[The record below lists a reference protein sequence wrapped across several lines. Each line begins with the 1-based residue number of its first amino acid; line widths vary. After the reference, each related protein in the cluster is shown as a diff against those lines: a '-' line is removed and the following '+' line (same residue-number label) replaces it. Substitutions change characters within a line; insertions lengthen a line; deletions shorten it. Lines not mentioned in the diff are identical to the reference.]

1 MWVASIAVLVIV
13 CLAVVGG
20 GGAMLAS
27 QFLNPGNP
35 TPAVDTL
42 STAAAQ
48 TVAAAQAATTQP
60 TWTPLP
66 PTWTPELPTWTSEAP
81 TWTPEPTPTY
91 PPLYVRINSI
101 TLNAA
106 YQYVVEYETF
116 GFTEQLPG
124 QHIHF
129 FFNTVAPEQA
139 GVPGN
144 GPWKIY
150 GGPRPFTGYTF
161 DNKPSA
167 ATQMCAL
174 VANANHTVVAG
185 SGNCVNLP

>member
-1 MWVASIAVLVIV
+1 MAK
-13 CLAVVGG
+13 
-20 GGAMLAS
+20 
-27 QFLNPGNP
+27 
-35 TPAVDTL
+35 
-42 STAAAQ
+42 AA
-48 TVAAAQAATTQP
+48 
-60 TWTPLP
+60 P
-66 PTWTPELPTWTSEAP
+66 PTWTPEPP

-91 PPLYVRINSI
+91 PPLYVRINRI
-101 TLNAA
+101 TLNTA

-129 FFNTVAPEQA
+129 FFNTVPPEQA
-139 GVPGN
+139 GVPGA

-161 DNKPSA
+161 DNKPAA

-174 VANANHTVVAG
+174 VANANHTVIAG
-185 SGNCVNLP
+185 SGNCVDLP